1 VFGVGG
7 YVTGPVL
14 LAAKLCG
21 KPACIHEQNTVPGLA
36 NRMAARLVDKIFL
49 SLPSSYP
56 FPQQKVLYSGNPV
69 RRAIVEAEAGEEEK
83 GRPMQTLLVLGG
95 SQGAHQINRMVVDA
109 VRMMAEQ
116 GIQLEVIHQ
125 TGKNDLESVRQAYE
139 QLTVP
144 TKSKAFF
151 NDMASL
157 YCRADLVVSRA
168 GATTLAELAVIGL
181 PAILIPYP
189 HAADDHQQSNALHY
203 ANGGGVEIV
212 KENECNGQI
221 LAEKITTLLH
231 KPHALHTMGRS
242 MRSLA
247 RPDATERIVDT
258 CLELIGRES

>member
-1 VFGVGG
+1 
-7 YVTGPVL
+7 
-14 LAAKLCG
+14 
-21 KPACIHEQNTVPGLA
+21 
-36 NRMAARLVDKIFL
+36 
-49 SLPSSYP
+49 
-56 FPQQKVLYSGNPV
+56 
-69 RRAIVEAEAGEEEK
+69 
-83 GRPMQTLLVLGG
+83 
-95 SQGAHQINRMVVDA
+95 MVVDA

>member
-1 VFGVGG
+1 
-7 YVTGPVL
+7 
-14 LAAKLCG
+14 
-21 KPACIHEQNTVPGLA
+21 
-36 NRMAARLVDKIFL
+36 
-49 SLPSSYP
+49 
-56 FPQQKVLYSGNPV
+56 
-69 RRAIVEAEAGEEEK
+69 
-83 GRPMQTLLVLGG
+83 
-95 SQGAHQINRMVVDA
+95 
-109 VRMMAEQ
+109 
-116 GIQLEVIHQ
+116 
-125 TGKNDLESVRQAYE
+125 
-139 QLTVP
+139 
-144 TKSKAFF
+144 
-151 NDMASL
+151 MASL